1 MIYGR
6 IDRLDRYRGLSE
18 NLDKALDFLSTGD
31 FAALP
36 MGTTEL
42 DGENVFV
49 NRFDYDTVPQSI
61 TEGHLRYTDIHV
73 VLEGEEKVGVADVS
87 QLHATDRRE
96 QEDFVGFEGEFGA
109 MCTLRPGDFLIVFS
123 EDAHCPKL
131 WTGTSTGV
139 KKIVV
144 KVKE

>member
-61 TEGHLRYTDIHV
+61 TEGHLRYTDILV
-73 VLEGEEKVGVADVS
+73 ALEGEEKGGVADVC
-87 QLHATDRRE
+87 QLHATERRE
-96 QEDFVGFEGEFGA
+96 QEDVVGFEGESGA
-109 MCTLRPGDFLIVFS
+109 MCTLRPGDFLIVCS